1 MSFMKQYLHAL
12 QEKQQ
17 ADSQLMYELMEK
29 DAFEDEMF
37 FNADKHHELQQAM
50 MEEMEEPQEP
60 EDYGVDPDNLTNIQ
74 ETNDQ
79 VPF

>member
-1 MSFMKQYLHAL
+1 MIKAWLHD
-12 QEKQQ
+12 Q
-17 ADSQLMYELMEK
+17 MEK
-29 DAFEDEMF
+29 ECREEEMF
-37 FNADKHHELQQAM
+37 FNADKHHEIQQAM
-50 MEEMEEPQEP
+50 MEEMEEP

>member
-17 ADSQLMYELMEK
+17 EDSQLMYELMEK

>member
-37 FNADKHHELQQAM
+37 FNADKHHEIQQAM
-50 MEEMEEPQEP
+50 MEEMQEPQNP
-60 EDYGVDPDNLTNIQ
+60 EDHGIDPNETSNIQ
-74 ETNDQ
+74 PTNDKT
-79 VPF
+79 PF